1 VSGSESHHFEG
12 PARFAVGADG
22 EPGSRV
28 FYLQAQADEGPQ
40 VSVKCE
46 KQQAAALAEY
56 LEGILADLPTED
68 EIDPASTQVLPPGL
82 MAWTAGV
89 MAVAY
94 DEPADRIVVMI
105 EELLD
110 DEEAE
115 ARIDGPAT
123 LRVSLTRGQVATF
136 IGQVRE
142 LIAGGRPPCRL
153 CGRPLDPAGHACPR
167 LN

>member
-1 VSGSESHHFEG
+1 MNDSHHFDG
-12 PARFAVGADG
+12 PARFAVGASG
-22 EPGSRV
+22 EPGQRL
-28 FYLQAQADEGPQ
+28 FYLQAQGELAE

-46 KQQAAALAEY
+46 KQQAGALAEY
-56 LEGILADLPTED
+56 LEGILADLPD
-68 EIDPASTQVLPPGL
+68 DDPAPPAMTHANPPGDIE
-82 MAWTAGV
+82 WTAGV

-94 DEPADRIVVMI
+94 DESNDRIVVMI
-105 EELLD
+105 EELLS

-123 LRVSLTRGQVATF
+123 LRVSLTRGHVAAF
-136 IGQVRE
+136 IAQVRE
-142 LIAGGRPPCRL
+142 LLAGGRPPCRL

>member
-1 VSGSESHHFEG
+1 MSESHHFEG
-12 PARFAVGADG
+12 PVRFTVGASG
-22 EPGSRV
+22 EPGQRL
-28 FYLQAQADEGPQ
+28 FFLQAQGEAGQ

-46 KQQAAALAEY
+46 KQQAGALAEY
-56 LEGILADLPTED
+56 LEGILADLPVD
-68 EIDPASTQVLPPGL
+68 EPAHAAHTNVEAPGE

-94 DEPADRIVVMI
+94 DDTADRIVVMV
-105 EELLD
+105 EELLS

-123 LRVSLTRGQVATF
+123 LRVSLTRGHVAAF
-136 IGQVRE
+136 ISRVRE
-142 LIAGGRPPCRL
+142 LLAGGRPPCRL

>member
-1 VSGSESHHFEG
+1 VSENHHFEG
-12 PARFAVGADG
+12 PTRFAVGADG
-22 EPGSRV
+22 EPGSRL
-28 FYLQAQADEGPQ
+28 FFLQAQGSDGPQ

-68 EIDPASTQVLPPGL
+68 EVDPSSTEVQPPGD
-82 MAWTAGV
+82 MVWTAGV

-94 DEPADRIVVMI
+94 DEPADRIVVMV
-105 EELLD
+105 EELLSD
-110 DEEAE
+110 DEAE

-123 LRVSLTRGQVATF
+123 LRVSLTRGQVQMF
-136 IGQVRE
+136 IEQVRE

>member
-1 VSGSESHHFEG
+1 VSDRSFHFEG
-12 PARFAVGADG
+12 PTRFAVGAVG
-22 EPGSRV
+22 EPGQRL
-28 FYLQAQADEGPQ
+28 FFLQAEDQGGPQ

-46 KQQAAALAEY
+46 KQQAGALAEY
-56 LEGILADLPTED
+56 LDGILADLPTD
-68 EIDPASTQVLPPGL
+68 DDPDPAAVEAKPPDGIE
-82 MAWTAGV
+82 WTAGV

-94 DEPADRIVVMI
+94 DEPADRIVVMV

-110 DEEAE
+110 DDEAE
-115 ARIDGPAT
+115 ARVEGPAT
-123 LRVSLTRGQVATF
+123 LRVSLTRGQVAAF
-136 IGQVRE
+136 IEQVRE

>member
-1 VSGSESHHFEG
+1 MSENFHFEG
-12 PARFAVGADG
+12 PTRFAVGAEG
-22 EPGSRV
+22 EPGSRL
-28 FYLQAQADEGPQ
+28 FYLQAQADDGPQ

-68 EIDPASTQVLPPGL
+68 ETDPASTGVQPPGDV
-82 MAWTAGV
+82 AWTAGV

-94 DEPADRIVVMI
+94 DQPADRIVVMI
-105 EELLD
+105 EELLSD
-110 DEEAE
+110 DEAE

-136 IGQVRE
+136 VERVRE
-142 LIAGGRPPCRL
+142 LLAGGRPPCRL